1 MLRQLSYIFFMAVF
15 AAEGYTQTNTNIT
28 IVEDPAIAAQVSRFV
43 SDNKAKP
50 YIPGWRVQIL
60 TTTDKLKLDQTLAS
74 FKTQYPYMP
83 VTWVHERPY
92 YLLRAGA
99 CLNRLDA
106 LRLQQLLRPSFPGLY
121 PVQDAQINPVEF
133 IGSGQ

>member
-1 MLRQLSYIFFMAVF
+1 MPRSLFTLLFLFGLLQLGFGQMNA
-15 AAEGYTQTNTNIT
+15 NIT
-28 IVEDPAIAAQVSRFV
+28 IVEDLAINAQVSKFV

-74 FKTQYPYMP
+74 FKTQYPYMT

-92 YLLRAGA
+92 YLLRVGA